1 MSRLA
6 AMARPHAASATT
18 VTAAAVSHANRRAV
32 NEVPR
37 GFEVVKVVS
46 GHPRGGNRREVSEA

>member
-1 MSRLA
+1 
-6 AMARPHAASATT
+6 MARPHAASATT